1 VNGYVTMYGALGQ
14 SLQTSVIDYSGFE
27 DRVEEFKAQFNAA
40 TPWPHLVIDNFL
52 QSEIA
57 TRAADAFPTPDKR
70 KERLARF
77 LGARSYGVRVED
89 QDPALGAIFEEL
101 QGARFT
107 RFLARLSGIDDLAA
121 DRERIGAG
129 LHQGARGSYLR
140 IHADHNTH
148 PQDGSRF
155 RRINVLVYLNS
166 RWESEWNGD
175 LELWDR
181 NATSCRKRVEPIF
194 NRCAILPVDDTAYHG
209 YGPLRVPI
217 GVTRNALAEYYY
229 SDVAAVGQTL
239 EPHPTALPE
248 LEGEDALTSL
258 SHRARRAILARVE
271 KFASRKN

>member
-1 VNGYVTMYGALGQ
+1 MYGTSGPSLLQ
-14 SLQTSVIDYSGFE
+14 SAINYAAFE
-27 DRVEEFKAQFNAA
+27 DQIEALKAAFDAGH
-40 TPWPHLVIDNFL
+40 PWPHLVIDNFL
-52 QSEIA
+52 QNEVA
-57 TRAADAFPTPDKR
+57 TRAAEAFPTPDKR

-89 QDPALGAIFEEL
+89 HDPALGAIFEEL

-107 RFLARLSGIDDLAA
+107 RFLEKLSGIDDLAA

-140 IHADHNTH
+140 VHADHNTH
-148 PQDGSRF
+148 PKDGSRF
-155 RRINVLVYLNS
+155 RRLNVLVYLNK

-181 NATSCRKRVEPIF
+181 KATSCQKRIEPIF

-209 YGPLRVPI
+209 YGPLRVPV

-229 SDVAAVGQTL
+229 SDVAAVGQMHD
-239 EPHPTALPE
+239 PHPTALPE
-248 LEGEDALTSL
+248 LRGEDVLTSL
-258 SHRARRAILARVE
+258 SHRARRVILARVE
-271 KFASRKN
+271 KFGIRKD

>member
-1 VNGYVTMYGALGQ
+1 MYGAIGQ
-14 SLQTSVIDYSGFE
+14 SLQTSAIDYSGFE
-27 DRVEEFKAQFNAA
+27 DRVEALRAQFSAA

-52 QSEIA
+52 QPEIA

-107 RFLARLSGIDDLAA
+107 RFLASVSGIEDLAA

-140 IHADHNTH
+140 VHADHNTH
-148 PQDGSRF
+148 PKDGSRF
-155 RRINVLVYLNS
+155 RRINVLVYLNR
-166 RWESEWNGD
+166 RWESKWNGD

-181 NATSCRKRVEPIF
+181 NATSCQKRIAPIF
-194 NRCAILPVDDTAYHG
+194 NRCAILPVDDTAFHG
-209 YGPLRVPI
+209 YGPLRVPN

-229 SDVAAVGQTL
+229 SDVAAVGQTHD
-239 EPHPTALPE
+239 PHPTALPQ
-248 LEGEDALTSL
+248 LKSEDLLTSL
-258 SHRARRAILARVE
+258 THRARRVILARVE
-271 KFASRKN
+271 RIAIKKN